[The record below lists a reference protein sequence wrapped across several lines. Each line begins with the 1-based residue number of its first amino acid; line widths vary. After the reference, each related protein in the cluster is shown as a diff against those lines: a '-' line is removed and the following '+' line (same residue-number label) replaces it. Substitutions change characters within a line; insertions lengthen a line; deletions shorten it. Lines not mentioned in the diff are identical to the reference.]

1 VDLAPAPVPSL
12 TLCTRGEG
20 SAVIVELRGE
30 LDLTCSPDLRDQLLG
45 LLRRRSARLVLD
57 LSKVTY
63 CDASGL
69 AVLVGTARRA
79 SLLAGSVRL
88 AAVSHQVDRAL
99 QVTGLHRHLDVFAT
113 VEAAIASP
121 QGIMASPIGPAARD
135 LAARVLPRVASGVSR
150 FQRPTDVSQLRDA
163 TAALLTHADAWRDAD
178 PGRRFVPALR
188 AMADAW
194 RGGDNTALE
203 TAARSLMSAL
213 VRHPLSHS
221 QAVAVSATHLR
232 RALDGVGRPA
242 VL

>member
-121 QGIMASPIGPAARD
+121 QGIMASPIGTVRQEHCVARRASNQACRSARFCASRGPGRHWPACERQGPPFASD
-135 LAARVLPRVASGVSR
+135 ALPIGSTER
-150 FQRPTDVSQLRDA
+150 
-163 TAALLTHADAWRDAD
+163 TAAGCGGLL
-178 PGRRFVPALR
+178 
-188 AMADAW
+188 
-194 RGGDNTALE
+194 
-203 TAARSLMSAL
+203 
-213 VRHPLSHS
+213 
-221 QAVAVSATHLR
+221 
-232 RALDGVGRPA
+232 
-242 VL
+242 